1 VKKKTFWPLLL
12 TGASRSLFHL
22 AALAWVSDYPGRV
35 KCATLPWH
43 ALRSGIEGS

>member
-1 VKKKTFWPLLL
+1 MALVTA
-12 TGASRSLFHL
+12 ASPPDGDGLGDL

-43 ALRSGIEGS
+43 ALRAALEGS